1 MLREKRRPEDRPLSV
16 ALFVAKCESPAQAEG
31 LGGATLEACR
41 GVWGA
46 TKGCFKPKLLAL
58 IRQAKQEEID
68 PRLGKAHVRCQG
80 QSRGGSA
87 ALGLRRQRSVVSRIF
102 AALHLIVSHHW
113 TS

>member
-58 IRQAKQEEID
+58 IRQSKRKSTRD
-68 PRLGKAHVRCQG
+68 SGKLTFDARG
-80 QSRGGSA
+80 SRGEDLLLWGCDGSV
-87 ALGLRRQRSVVSRIF
+87 R
-102 AALHLIVSHHW
+102 
-113 TS
+113 